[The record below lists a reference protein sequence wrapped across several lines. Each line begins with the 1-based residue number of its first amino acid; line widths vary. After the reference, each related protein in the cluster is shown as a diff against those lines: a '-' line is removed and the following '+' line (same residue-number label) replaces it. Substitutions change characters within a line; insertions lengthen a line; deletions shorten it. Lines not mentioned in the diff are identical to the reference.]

1 MLSSK
6 EIYNK
11 NARGLSLKGVVNKQ
25 QNSSDART
33 TLADAYTYNFTRSR
47 GLPVQNLS
55 VTYSLSSLLLFS
67 LKASDETK
75 ITHLFKRSTV
85 DITRL

>member
-11 NARGLSLKGVVNKQ
+11 NARGLSSKGVVNKQ

-33 TLADAYTYNFTRSR
+33 TLADAYT
-47 GLPVQNLS
+47 
-55 VTYSLSSLLLFS
+55 
-67 LKASDETK
+67 
-75 ITHLFKRSTV
+75 
-85 DITRL
+85 

>member
-11 NARGLSLKGVVNKQ
+11 NAKGFSSKGVVNKQ

-33 TLADAYTYNFTRSR
+33 TLADAYT
-47 GLPVQNLS
+47 
-55 VTYSLSSLLLFS
+55 
-67 LKASDETK
+67 
-75 ITHLFKRSTV
+75 
-85 DITRL
+85 

>member
-11 NARGLSLKGVVNKQ
+11 NAKGFSSKGVVNKQ

-33 TLADAYTYNFTRSR
+33 TLAHTYT
-47 GLPVQNLS
+47 
-55 VTYSLSSLLLFS
+55 
-67 LKASDETK
+67 
-75 ITHLFKRSTV
+75 
-85 DITRL
+85 